1 MKPFLIGLHGRA
13 RSGKDT
19 AASYIAAQFGL
30 LIYAFASPLK
40 RALID
45 MLNLPASAFDGAD
58 KEQPLPWLGK
68 SPRELMQ
75 LLGTEWGRH
84 QVHPQ
89 LWLLL
94 AEMNLANHLEASPHA
109 RGFVISDVRFE
120 NEADWIRAKGGIV
133 VHLHRPDAPGVAAHS
148 SESGIAVFDNDLVIH
163 NDGTLEDLYEALDA
177 LMQTVQL
184 RALQAA

>member
-1 MKPFLIGLHGRA
+1 MKTFLIGLHGRA

-19 AASYIAAQFGL
+19 AATYLAAQFGL
-30 LIYAFASPLK
+30 LVYALASPLK
-40 RALID
+40 RSLIE
-45 MLNLPASAFDGAD
+45 MLNLPASIFDGAD
-58 KEQPLPWLGK
+58 KEKPLPWLGK

-94 AEMNLANHLEASPHA
+94 AEMNLANHLEVSPHA

-133 VHLHRPDAPGVAAHS
+133 VHLHRPDAPGVTAHS
-148 SESGIAVFDNDLVIH
+148 SESGIAVCDNDLVIH
-163 NDGTLEDLYEALDA
+163 NDGTLEDLYAALEA